1 MNEERIKIL
10 KMLSDG
16 KITAEEA
23 SQLLETM
30 DEVKK
35 STAVQ
40 TERKGKLLKI
50 RVYEDNLNE
59 PKVNINIPLPWIKG
73 LGSFILPKIEAKLKA
88 KGHPVDMKEVM
99 NNIASGRTQKI
110 VDVKDG
116 DDKVEIWVE

>member
-1 MNEERIKIL
+1 MNQERIKIL
-10 KMLSDG
+10 KMLSEG
-16 KITAEEA
+16 KITTEEA

-30 DEVKK
+30 DEVTK

-50 RVYEDNLNE
+50 RVYEGNLDE

-73 LGSFILPKIEAKLKA
+73 LGGFILPKIEAKLKA
-88 KGHPVDMKEVM
+88 KGHPVDMKELM

-110 VDVKDG
+110 IDVKDG
-116 DDKVEIWVE
+116 ADKVEIWVE